1 MSSLTDFSRSR
12 FAIVNSDI
20 KRTFITFKYF
30 GFIFAQDPAANK
42 GSADSVR
49 NLTEAQMLLWL
60 LEWEADALF

>member
-1 MSSLTDFSRSR
+1 
-12 FAIVNSDI
+12 VNSDI